1 MTEQRLS
8 AACSTTV
15 LSATGSSARAWA
27 PHEPENEP
35 LIGSAEAFSCLSS
48 DEVFADLPARDIAA
62 LDRMSPPRKVSSG
75 GLVFSQSKPI
85 TALFILKQGR
95 IRIFRVA
102 ADGRTLTVAILEP
115 GVVFGEMPLLGQ
127 QMYDNYAEAIEDSL
141 LCQFSVAEV
150 EEHFLSNPGIAVRT
164 SRLLGEQVARL
175 QERLT
180 DLPLRPLA
188 ARAASLLLTL
198 VEAAPRSR
206 FTHSQ
211 TVKLTHLQLAGLL
224 GVTREATSRATADFA
239 ARGLI
244 RQGRRRI
251 IVDDMDGLRHISR
264 STF

>member
-27 PHEPENEP
+27 PHQPENEP
-35 LIGSAEAFSCLSS
+35 LSGSAEGFSCLSS
-48 DEVFADLPARDIAA
+48 DAIFDDLPAQDIAA
-62 LDRMSPPRKVSSG
+62 LDRMAPPRKVSSG
-75 GLVFSQSKPI
+75 GLVFSQSQPI
-85 TALFILKQGR
+85 TALFILKTGR

-102 ADGRTLTVAILEP
+102 ADGRTRTIAILEP

-127 QMYDNYAEAIEDSL
+127 QMYDNYAEAIEDCFI
-141 LCQFSVAEV
+141 CQFSVAEV
-150 EEHFLSNPGIAVRT
+150 EEHFLSHPGIAVRIF
-164 SRLLGEQVARL
+164 RLLGEQVGRL
-175 QERLT
+175 QGRLT
-180 DLPLRPLA
+180 DLALRPLA

-206 FTHSQ
+206 FMHSRA
-211 TVKLTHLQLAGLL
+211 VKLTHLQLAGLL
-224 GVTREATSRATADFA
+224 GVTREATSRATADFV

-244 RQGRRRI
+244 RQGRGRI
-251 IVDDMDGLRHISR
+251 IVNDLDGLRRISR